1 VLHHRI
7 DIADEEGAVLEAVR
21 FGDAVRVEE

>member
-1 VLHHRI
+1 MLHHRI
-7 DIADEEGAVLEAVR
+7 DIADEQGAVLETVR